1 MVDQPNSGARPASA
15 PDLIFK
21 TADGYITAGALSDA
35 EWRGMCTV
43 LDRPEWIE
51 DPRFCTGAARS
62 ANAMARLT
70 LVGEIF
76 ATGTSV
82 DWLSRLDAAQVPC
95 APVLTRREL
104 LADPQVA
111 ANGLIV
117 EFDQPQM
124 AECAKLGQRRAS
136 GARHRVCRHRRPG
149 LGAYT

>member
-1 MVDQPNSGARPASA
+1 
-15 PDLIFK
+15 
-21 TADGYITAGALSDA
+21 
-35 EWRGMCTV
+35 
-43 LDRPEWIE
+43 
-51 DPRFCTGAARS
+51 
-62 ANAMARLT
+62 MARLT

-111 ANGLIV
+111 ANGLI
-117 EFDQPQM
+117 PWSSISLKW

-136 GARHRVCRHRRPG
+136 GARHRVCRPRRPG
-149 LGAYT
+149 LGSIHMRC